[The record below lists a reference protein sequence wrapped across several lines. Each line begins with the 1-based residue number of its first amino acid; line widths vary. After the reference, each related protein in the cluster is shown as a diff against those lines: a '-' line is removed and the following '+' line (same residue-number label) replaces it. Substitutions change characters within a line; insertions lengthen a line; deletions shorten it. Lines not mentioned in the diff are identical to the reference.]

1 MRASAAVSAER
12 AAYVRPTR
20 IIFQGNAATALLLT
34 IRKWEV
40 EVEEE
45 ERRPFTMLP
54 LWNRDA
60 AVGTAFYNAT
70 CENWCMPLKIRALL
84 DHEGTKKGC
93 DATQILA

>member
-20 IIFQGNAATALLLT
+20 IIFQGNAAAAALLT

-60 AVGTAFYNAT
+60 AVGTALYT
-70 CENWCMPLKIRALL
+70 ELRKSLCKSC
-84 DHEGTKKGC
+84 
-93 DATQILA
+93 

>member
-1 MRASAAVSAER
+1 MSAER

-20 IIFQGNAATALLLT
+20 IIFQGNAAAAAALLT

-40 EVEEE
+40 EVEE

-60 AVGTAFYNAT
+60 DAAVGTA
-70 CENWCMPLKIRALL
+70 L
-84 DHEGTKKGC
+84 
-93 DATQILA
+93 

>member
-1 MRASAAVSAER
+1 MSAER

-20 IIFQGNAATALLLT
+20 IIFQGNAAAAAALLT

-60 AVGTAFYNAT
+60 DAAAGGTAFV
-70 CENWCMPLKIRALL
+70 
-84 DHEGTKKGC
+84 
-93 DATQILA
+93 

>member
-20 IIFQGNAATALLLT
+20 IIFQGNAAAAALLT

-60 AVGTAFYNAT
+60 AAPPWAQLYI
-70 CENWCMPLKIRALL
+70 MPHVKTGACR
-84 DHEGTKKGC
+84 
-93 DATQILA
+93 